1 MKNRQKY
8 LENELERLMLFLK
21 IESNIKRITS
31 LQSDIIVVQR
41 ELNQIR
47 NYGGK

>member
-1 MKNRQKY
+1 MTNRQKH

-21 IESNIKRITS
+21 IETNVKRITS

-47 NYGGK
+47 NYGG

>member
-1 MKNRQKY
+1 MTNRQKY

-21 IESNIKRITS
+21 IESNVKRITS

>member
-1 MKNRQKY
+1 MINRQKY

-21 IESNIKRITS
+21 IETNTKRITS

-47 NYGGK
+47 NYGG